1 MFIKKDI
8 YLNDKRYISKSV
20 KIYMFIYK
28 DIYLYID
35 MYICNKPNSRKD
47 ETLWQ
52 FDGKISLV
60 YQSSNAPRNY

>member
-28 DIYLYID
+28 YIYLYID
-35 MYICNKPNSRKD
+35 RYICNKPNSRKD
-47 ETLWQ
+47 ETLW
-52 FDGKISLV
+52 
-60 YQSSNAPRNY
+60 

>member
-1 MFIKKDI
+1 MFIKKYI

-35 MYICNKPNSRKD
+35 RYICNKPNSRKD
-47 ETLWQ
+47 ETLW
-52 FDGKISLV
+52 
-60 YQSSNAPRNY
+60 